1 MKPFAFKQFN
11 ICQDKTAMKVGTD
24 GVLLGAWVAVGFNP
38 NSLLDIGT
46 GTGLIALMM
55 AQRTDAEI
63 IDAIE
68 LDDAAFEQAFEN
80 FEKSLWNDRLY
91 VYHTALQK
99 FAKQIDETYDLIIS
113 NPPFFQENHQIKSK
127 KRTIARHHTTLT
139 YADLLQGVAK
149 LLSQTG
155 QCAFI
160 IPFADEL
167 TFLDLALKNGLY
179 PLRITR
185 VKGNEITP
193 IKRSLMQFSFVELEP
208 QIDHLTI
215 EISRNHYTDAYKNLV
230 KDFYLKL

>member
-24 GVLLGAWVAVGFNP
+24 GVLLGAWVVVDFNP
-38 NSLLDIGT
+38 NSVLDIGT

-80 FEKSLWNDRLY
+80 FEKSIWNDRLY
-91 VYHTALQK
+91 AYHTALQK

-113 NPPFFQENHQIKSK
+113 NPPFFQENHQIKSE
-127 KRTIARHHTTLT
+127 KRTIARHHATLT

-149 LLSQTG
+149 LLSKIG

-179 PLRITR
+179 PQRITR
-185 VKGNEITP
+185 VKGNEISQ
-193 IKRSLMQFSFVELEP
+193 IKRSLLQFSLTKTQPVIDELV
-208 QIDHLTI
+208 I
-215 EISRNHYTDAYKNLV
+215 EISRHHYSEAYKNLV